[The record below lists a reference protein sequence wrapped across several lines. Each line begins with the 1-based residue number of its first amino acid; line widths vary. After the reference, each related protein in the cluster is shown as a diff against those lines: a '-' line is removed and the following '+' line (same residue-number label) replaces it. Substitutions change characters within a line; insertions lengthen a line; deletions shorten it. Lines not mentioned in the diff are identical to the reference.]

1 MCALIALMAVPDERN
16 RRGGHDVM
24 NDIPDEKQKR
34 LMSLNQDVL
43 AVSPTSTQAREALSQ
58 KPRARAERE
67 QPAPASA
74 GGRGRGVAVALAGL
88 SVVML
93 VLLGVVSLTLLKM
106 QERIDQLQRPATA
119 SASVDLSPLQS
130 RLSDIEGLLG
140 ALEERV
146 ALLEQQPV
154 PAASAG
160 GRSEGVSSDGLAQVN
175 ARLRK
180 VDIETSRLAAELGR
194 FREEMVA
201 ALARVDRAE
210 AQSNSQREA
219 ITALTPRLNALSA
232 TVSQLDSRTRL
243 AELEG
248 RLDRTNN
255 DIRNLYRML
264 EMGR

>member
-1 MCALIALMAVPDERN
+1 
-16 RRGGHDVM
+16 M
-24 NDIPDEKQKR
+24 NDIPNDKQKR

-58 KPRARAERE
+58 KPRVRAERE

-74 GGRGRGVAVALAGL
+74 AGRGRGVALALGGL

-106 QERIDQLQRPATA
+106 QERIDQLQRPAAA

-130 RLSDIEGLLG
+130 RLSDFEGLL
-140 ALEERV
+140 AVLEERV

-154 PAASAG
+154 PAAITG
-160 GRSEGVSSDGLAQVN
+160 GRSEGVSSEGLAQVN

-180 VDIETSRLAAELGR
+180 VDIETSRLTADLGR
-194 FREEMVA
+194 FRQEMAA

-219 ITALTPRLNALSA
+219 LAALTPRIDTLSA
-232 TVSQLDSRTRL
+232 TVSQMDSRAKLT
-243 AELEG
+243 ELEG